1 MFCFVYNV
9 IENISHCGSNI
20 FPACSLLNNGQPRVE
35 IELVD
40 IFIRGKL
47 YHLYTGHVN
56 KNHNNAQVESVQ
68 LGKSLEK
75 DFSFPPR
82 DRVHREDVLGLTKSK
97 VNAQLAK
104 NYRKFVH
111 TLCTHMVIG
120 QFPVWAGI
128 KQKNLKHV
136 VKCTVSHYS

>member
-20 FPACSLLNNGQPRVE
+20 FPAYSLLNNGQPRVE

-68 LGKSLEK
+68 LGKNLEK

-82 DRVHREDVLGLTKSK
+82 DRVHREDVHMSYQVEGQCSTG
-97 VNAQLAK
+97 K

-136 VKCTVSHYS
+136 VQCTVSHYS

>member
-9 IENISHCGSNI
+9 IKNISHCGSNV
-20 FPACSLLNNGQPRVE
+20 FPAYSLLNNGQPRVE

-82 DRVHREDVLGLTKSK
+82 DRVHREDVHMSYQVEGQCSTGKKLPEVCTYIMYTHGNRSISCLGW
-97 VNAQLAK
+97 N
-104 NYRKFVH
+104 
-111 TLCTHMVIG
+111 
-120 QFPVWAGI
+120 
-128 KQKNLKHV
+128 
-136 VKCTVSHYS
+136 

>member
-1 MFCFVYNV
+1 MSLNV
-9 IENISHCGSNI
+9 RLKENISHCGSNI

-56 KNHNNAQVESVQ
+56 KNHNAQVESVQ

-82 DRVHREDVLGLTKSK
+82 DRVHREDVHMSHQVEGQCSTGKKLLEVCTYIMYTHGNRSISCLGW
-97 VNAQLAK
+97 N
-104 NYRKFVH
+104 
-111 TLCTHMVIG
+111 
-120 QFPVWAGI
+120 
-128 KQKNLKHV
+128 
-136 VKCTVSHYS
+136 

>member
-1 MFCFVYNV
+1 MSLNV
-9 IENISHCGSNI
+9 RLKENISHCGSNI
-20 FPACSLLNNGQPRVE
+20 FPACSLLNNAQPRVE

-68 LGKSLEK
+68 LGKNLEK

-82 DRVHREDVLGLTKSK
+82 DRVHREDV
-97 VNAQLAK
+97 
-104 NYRKFVH
+104 
-111 TLCTHMVIG
+111 HMG
-120 QFPVWAGI
+120 GS
-128 KQKNLKHV
+128 
-136 VKCTVSHYS
+136 T